1 MLKSASAL
9 GESFSSRH
17 VRELP
22 TLLACNRM
30 FLEPATVCNGG
41 CDRVQVRELHA
52 VLALQPASSKV
63 DANLGKLRELQ
74 QLEFHS
80 EQLSRPTE

>member
-1 MLKSASAL
+1 M
-9 GESFSSRH
+9 
-17 VRELP
+17 
-22 TLLACNRM
+22 
-30 FLEPATVCNGG
+30 
-41 CDRVQVRELHA
+41 QVRELHA